1 MDVDAIERT
10 KDEEAKRFQ
19 SHKIEFNFSVLMRIK
34 EFMVDVS
41 SNCIEMALKVC
52 QID

>member
-1 MDVDAIERT
+1 MDAVERT

-19 SHKIEFNFSVLMRIK
+19 SHKIEFDFSVLFRIK

-41 SNCIEMALKVC
+41 SNCIEMSLKVSEF
-52 QID
+52 D